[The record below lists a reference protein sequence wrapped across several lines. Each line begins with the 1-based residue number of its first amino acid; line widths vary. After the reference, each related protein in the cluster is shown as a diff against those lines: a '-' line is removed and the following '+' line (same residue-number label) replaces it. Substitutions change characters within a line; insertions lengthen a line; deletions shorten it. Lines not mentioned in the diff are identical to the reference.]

1 MSRPEEDF
9 PQFCG
14 RTDSMGV
21 ECERPELEKRIS
33 ILQEQ
38 LDAAKAENDS
48 LRAALDKATGP
59 DGSAK

>member
-1 MSRPEEDF
+1 
-9 PQFCG
+9 
-14 RTDSMGV
+14 MGV

-38 LDAAKAENDS
+38 LAAAKAENDS